1 MGSVAQ
7 PLVQASLVGEAID
20 RGPVAVFVADEDM
33 RYIAV
38 NHFACTLLGYTREE
52 LLALR
57 VTDVA
62 RGAGAAERYADMV
75 ANRALAGTGRLTRK
89 DGSEVSVSYMAQETT
104 VAGLGFFVAVVFPN
118 GSNNGSG

>member
-38 NHFACTLLGYTREE
+38 NDFACTLLGYTREE
-52 LLALR
+52 LLGLR

-62 RGAGAAERYADMV
+62 RTAGAAERYADMV
-75 ANRALAGTGRLTRK
+75 AKRALAGTGRLTRK
-89 DGSEVSVSYMAQETT
+89 DGSEVGVSYMAQETT

-118 GSNNGSG
+118 GSSNGSG